1 MFTYDNMFLEGVQ
14 VHLCIH
20 ENQHGYILFRNT
32 STGEVLIRFF
42 TSAGKAKEYIK
53 TYIVN

>member
-20 ENQHGYILFRNT
+20 ENHHGYILFRNT

-42 TSAGKAKEYIK
+42 TSARKAKEYIK